1 MQLRRSH
8 FSTAGISKNPAYQKF
23 YIHFFIDNYNANIS
37 LYALSCPNLVLG
49 QLKVCKMMFAL
60 ELSMKKWIK
69 KIWIAGFSVIT
80 AIIAFGFSL
89 DKIDILR
96 NNKSYTFDF
105 LHTNP
110 PLLILS
116 PLNIMYFMY
125 ENICPSHRW
134 QRWQISVIIISDP
147 NCIFSV
153 SLGPYFCWSHPPLPF
168 WVIVCTCWCRDRP
181 FSWFGYG

>member
-1 MQLRRSH
+1 MRLVNITESQ
-8 FSTAGISKNPAYQKF
+8 NPPGTDF
-23 YIHFFIDNYNANIS
+23 T
-37 LYALSCPNLVLG
+37 V
-49 QLKVCKMMFAL
+49 
-60 ELSMKKWIK
+60 
-69 KIWIAGFSVIT
+69 
-80 AIIAFGFSL
+80 SL

-134 QRWQISVIIISDP
+134 QR
-147 NCIFSV
+147 
-153 SLGPYFCWSHPPLPF
+153 
-168 WVIVCTCWCRDRP
+168 
-181 FSWFGYG
+181 